1 MKRARQRSWGD
12 VKTRIGHC
20 RAASDPVR
28 CLQDLFSET
37 NDGMVAFALGNEYD
51 ARGKPAEARRYY
63 EMAETLFPLEE
74 WKEKARVARSGVN
87 GGRRTGVLLQAG
99 GTLFIVQ
106 CTRNKIWTDPSENR
120 EFVPA
125 KQAYIGGGD
134 EPYAEF
140 VDSLKKQVP
149 KDARWLYLSAK
160 CGFIEPDHPIS
171 NYNVTF
177 SDPATGPISY
187 ETLANQVTS
196 QWRWKDQVRLTMF
209 ARVVVCGG
217 PVYLNRVK
225 CAFSS
230 TQASVIGWE
239 EYRSESEQL
248 APRIR
253 ELRNRLASL
262 LAIPLVD
269 MRNLQRGQLP
279 NSPGIYA
286 VYRRDL
292 LDPLYVGRSENLARR
307 ILDNHIRGN
316 VESSVLRKKIGRQ
329 LGTQDEDRITEWI
342 TGQCLIRFM
351 PMEEPAL
358 SVLEH
363 FAISLLKPALND

>member
-1 MKRARQRSWGD
+1 
-12 VKTRIGHC
+12 
-20 RAASDPVR
+20 
-28 CLQDLFSET
+28 
-37 NDGMVAFALGNEYD
+37 
-51 ARGKPAEARRYY
+51 
-63 EMAETLFPLEE
+63 
-74 WKEKARVARSGVN
+74 
-87 GGRRTGVLLQAG
+87 
-99 GTLFIVQ
+99 
-106 CTRNKIWTDPSENR
+106 
-120 EFVPA
+120 
-125 KQAYIGGGD
+125 
-134 EPYAEF
+134 
-140 VDSLKKQVP
+140 
-149 KDARWLYLSAK
+149 
-160 CGFIEPDHPIS
+160 
-171 NYNVTF
+171 
-177 SDPATGPISY
+177 
-187 ETLANQVTS
+187 
-196 QWRWKDQVRLTMF
+196 
-209 ARVVVCGG
+209 
-217 PVYLNRVK
+217 
-225 CAFSS
+225 
-230 TQASVIGWE
+230 VIGWE

-269 MRNLQRGQLP
+269 IRNLQRGQLP